1 MRVIDSSVW
10 IEILADKPLADRL
23 LAEIPAQQEIV
34 MPSII
39 ELELAKW
46 IGREA
51 DTATLRKFLAFSSL
65 CIPAPLD
72 TNRALMA
79 AEIHRDLK
87 LATADAI
94 VYAAAREFDAELL
107 TCDRHF
113 ESLPHVIYI
122 PNK

>member
-10 IEILADKPLADRL
+10 IEILADGPSADRL
-23 LAEIPAQQEIV
+23 LAEIPAPQEIV

-46 IGREA
+46 IAREA
-51 DTATLRKFLAFSSL
+51 DTATLRKLLAFSSQ
-65 CIPAPLD
+65 CIAAPLD

-79 AEIHRDLK
+79 ADVHRDLK

-94 VYAAAREFDAELL
+94 VYAAALEFDAELV
-107 TCDRHF
+107 TYDRHF
-113 ESLPHVIYI
+113 ENLPHVIYI

>member
-10 IEILADKPLADRL
+10 IEILADGPCAGRL
-23 LAEIPAQQEIV
+23 LEDVPAPQEIA

-46 IGREA
+46 IAREA
-51 DTATLRKFLAFSSL
+51 DSATLRKFLAFSSQ
-65 CIPAPLD
+65 CISAPLD
-72 TNRALMA
+72 TKRALMA
-79 AEIHRDLK
+79 AEVHRDLK

-94 VYAAAREFDAELL
+94 VYAAALEFEAELV

-113 ESLPHVIYI
+113 ESLPQVLYI